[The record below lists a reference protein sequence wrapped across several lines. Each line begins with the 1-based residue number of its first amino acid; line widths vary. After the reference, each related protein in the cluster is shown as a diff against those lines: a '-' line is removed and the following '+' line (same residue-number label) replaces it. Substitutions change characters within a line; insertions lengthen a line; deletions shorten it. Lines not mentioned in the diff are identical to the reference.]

1 MEGANP
7 KIKDVNCWGPLDEA
21 ISQVNKKISFIYNI
35 FIFSQM

>member
-21 ISQVNKKISFIYNI
+21 ISQVNKKIRFILNI
-35 FIFSQM
+35 IYF